1 MILSVTF
8 SKPSKDTQDVLGRN
22 YIKIRIWK
30 SVSMSQNKD
39 SYQCEMFTE
48 KQAFQKS
55 MTEKEVEEFIG
66 NHAGKLFKNVVEKTD
81 SEEITYLSNR
91 RGEVKIL
98 RKKNKNAAAQ
108 SSKKINREKNYIIRE
123 NTQVPFLIELG
134 VMTKDGKVVNRMYD
148 KFRQINRF
156 LEFVDDVI
164 DDVIR
169 LKGVVDDDSPLR
181 VIDFGSGKS
190 YLTFAVWYFLHD
202 IKKIP
207 VEITGLDL
215 KEDVIRNCQNL
226 SEKLGCSG
234 LNFKIGNI
242 ADYSEEKNADVIIT
256 LHACDTATDYAL
268 EYAVRKN
275 ALAILS
281 VPCCQKEINQQLSE
295 KKLSPENPY
304 SIFTDYGIVQ
314 ERFSALVTDIVR
326 AKLLEKNGYNVQ
338 LMEFIDMEGT
348 PKNLLVRALKNR
360 HGKTTSDGS
369 EKILKNLGVSQTLAK
384 IL

>member
-134 VMTKDGKVVNRMYD
+134 VMTKDGKVVSRMYD

>member
-8 SKPSKDTQDVLGRN
+8 SKPSTNTQDALGRN

-30 SVSMSQNKD
+30 SVSVSQKNNL
-39 SYQCEMFTE
+39 YQCEMFTE

-55 MTEKEVEEFIG
+55 MTEKEVEEFIEI
-66 NHAGKLFKNVVEKTD
+66 HAGKLFKSVVEKTD
-81 SEEITYLSNR
+81 
-91 RGEVKIL
+91 
-98 RKKNKNAAAQ
+98 
-108 SSKKINREKNYIIRE
+108 SKKINREKNYIIKE

-134 VMTKDGKVVNRMYD
+134 VMTKDGKIVSRMYD

-156 LEFVDDVI
+156 LEFVEDVI
-164 DDVIR
+164 EDVIR
-169 LKGVVDDDSPLR
+169 LKGNVDAENPMR

-190 YLTFAVWYFLHD
+190 YLTFAVWYFLHE

-215 KEDVIRNCQNL
+215 KEDVIRNCQKL

-242 ADYSEEKNADVIIT
+242 ADYSEEKNPDMIIT

-275 ALAILS
+275 AFAILS
-281 VPCCQKEINQQLSE
+281 VPCCQKEINLQLSK

-304 SIFTDYGIVQ
+304 SIFQIMELSRKDSVHLLLIWFVQ
-314 ERFSALVTDIVR
+314 NFLKKTVTVFSSW
-326 AKLLEKNGYNVQ
+326 
-338 LMEFIDMEGT
+338 
-348 PKNLLVRALKNR
+348 NL
-360 HGKTTSDGS
+360 
-369 EKILKNLGVSQTLAK
+369 
-384 IL
+384 